1 MKLSLLGT
9 AGCLDRAA
17 RAVLGSGGYCVF
29 SANRIREVI
38 HRQERIS
45 AADSRRVD
53 DIFVFDC
60 RSGCSRSL

>member
-17 RAVLGSGGYCVF
+17 GGPWPLVGTALFQPIAFVKRFINKNSYGLL
-29 SANRIREVI
+29 I
-38 HRQERIS
+38 
-45 AADSRRVD
+45 ADRVG
-53 DIFVFDC
+53 DILVFDC